1 LYTIYRLKTEK
12 TTDHAPVV
20 FSATLFSLKE
30 GNLAVS

>member
-1 LYTIYRLKTEK
+1 MYIIYRLKTEK
-12 TTDHAPVV
+12 TPQAGGV